1 MWSPFQRAYHRIGLS
16 RRDGAAA
23 SLALS
28 ADRRVVETPWGE
40 VIDAVIGVEIA
51 ISLIPPASVVGIGLA
66 FARPDI
72 SRNALLLLAVNVLGL
87 DIIGST
93 LMLALRGVR
102 AEYLHLEKAIRQ
114 AAKSTLATSSR
125 VTLVGSEVDVTLLGP
140 MAARV
145 EMRVRNPLGQTVPAS
160 FAADVATRIRDETA
174 CRSEVTVEL
183 IPSQSHSAL

>member
-1 MWSPFQRAYHRIGLS
+1 
-16 RRDGAAA
+16 
-23 SLALS
+23 
-28 ADRRVVETPWGE
+28 
-40 VIDAVIGVEIA
+40 
-51 ISLIPPASVVGIGLA
+51 VGIGLA

-102 AEYLHLEKAIRQ
+102 AKYLHLEKAIRQ
-114 AAKSTLATSSR
+114 AVESTLTVSSG
-125 VTLVGSEVDVTLLGP
+125 VTLAGSEVDVTLLGP

-145 EMRVRNPLGQTVPAS
+145 EMRVRNPLGQIVPAS
-160 FAADVATRIRDETA
+160 FAADVAMRIREETA

-183 IPSQSHSAL
+183 IPSQTHSAL